1 MRAKDKKL
9 TSVRLDPEMYEEF
22 KHACIKDN
30 LTFQELASR
39 AMFLY
44 LEDNR
49 FRNTILEQRTTKLK

>member
-1 MRAKDKKL
+1 MKAKDKKL

-22 KHACIKDN
+22 KHACIADK

-44 LEDNR
+44 LEDNS
-49 FRNTILEQRTTKLK
+49 FRKTILTQKITKVK